1 MKVAVSGKGG
11 AGKTTLAG
19 VMARLL
25 AERGKKVLA
34 IDADPDA
41 NLASALGFPRELAAE
56 IVPLADLK
64 ELIRERTGAK
74 PGYGSMFKMNPEVDD
89 IPDKYSRTYND
100 IKLLLMGGIQAGGS
114 GCLCPESVV
123 LKRVM
128 EDVLIYRDD
137 AVIMDMEA
145 GLEHLGRATARSVET
160 LIVVVE
166 PGQRSVGTAEAVKRL
181 AVDIGLK
188 SVKVVANKVQTEEDK
203 RFIESAFGADELLGT
218 ISYDTK
224 ILEADRRGVSPLDN
238 DGEQLKDEVGRILD
252 ALGGAGG

>member
-1 MKVAVSGKGG
+1 MKVAVSGNGG

-41 NLASALGFPRELAAE
+41 NLASALGFPKELAAKV
-56 IVPLADLK
+56 VPLADLK
-64 ELIRERTGAK
+64 DLIQERTGAK
-74 PGYGSMFKMNPEVDD
+74 PGYGAIFKMNPKVDD
-89 IPDKYSRTYND
+89 IPDKYSRTHNGVRL
-100 IKLLLMGGIQAGGS
+100 ILMGGIQTGGS
-114 GCLCPESVV
+114 GCLCPESIV

-128 EDVLIYRDD
+128 EEVLIFRDD

-160 LIVVVE
+160 LVIVVE

-181 AVDIGLK
+181 AADIGLK
-188 SVKVVANKVQTEEDK
+188 SVKIVANKVQNDED
-203 RFIESAFGADELLGT
+203 RQFIESAFSPDELLG
-218 ISYDTK
+218 IMSYDPK
-224 ILEADRRGVSPLDN
+224 ILEADRRGLSPLDN
-238 DGEQLKDEVGRILD
+238 DGDRLRAEVSRILD
-252 ALGGAGG
+252 ALGGSD

>member
-25 AERGKKVLA
+25 AEQGKNVLA

-64 ELIRERTGAK
+64 DLIRERTGAT
-74 PGYGSMFKMNPEVDD
+74 PGYGAMFKMNPEVGD
-89 IPDKYSRTYND
+89 IPEKYSRAYHGVRL
-100 IKLLLMGGIQAGGS
+100 ILMGGVQTGGS
-114 GCLCPESVV
+114 GCFCPESVV
-123 LKRVM
+123 LKRFM
-128 EDVLIYRDD
+128 EEVLIYRDD

-145 GLEHLGRATARSVET
+145 GLEHLGRATAQSVET

-181 AVDIGLK
+181 ATDIGLK
-188 SVKVVANKVQTEEDK
+188 SVKIVANKVQDDEDK
-203 RFIESAFGADELLGT
+203 RFIENALGPGELLG
-218 ISYDTK
+218 IMSYNPR
-224 ILEADRRGVSPLDN
+224 ILEADRRGISPLDN
-238 DGEQLKDEVGRILD
+238 DGDRLRDEVAAILD
-252 ALGGAGG
+252 ALNLNV

>member
-1 MKVAVSGKGG
+1 MKIAVSGKGG

-25 AERGKKVLA
+25 AERGEKVLA

-41 NLASALGFPRELAAE
+41 NLASALGFPRELVAE

-64 ELIRERTGAK
+64 ELIQERTGAK
-74 PGYGSMFKMNPEVDD
+74 PGYGAIFKMNPKVDD
-89 IPDKYSRTYND
+89 MPDKYSREHNGVRL
-100 IKLLLMGGIQAGGS
+100 ILMGGIQTGGS

-128 EDVLIYRDD
+128 EDVLIFRDD

-145 GLEHLGRATARSVET
+145 GLEHLGRATAQSVET
-160 LIVVVE
+160 LVVVVE
-166 PGQRSVGTAEAVKRL
+166 PGRRSVGTAEAVKRL
-181 AVDIGLK
+181 ATDIGLK
-188 SVKVVANKVQTEEDK
+188 SVKIVANKVQNDED
-203 RFIESAFGADELLGT
+203 RQFIESAFGSDELLG
-218 ISYDTK
+218 IMSYDPK

-238 DGEQLKDEVGRILD
+238 DGEKLRAEVGTILD
-252 ALGGAGG
+252 ALSSAE

>member
-1 MKVAVSGKGG
+1 MKIAVSGKGG

-74 PGYGSMFKMNPEVDD
+74 PGYGAIFKMNPKVDD
-89 IPDKYSRTYND
+89 IPDEYSRSCNGVR
-100 IKLLLMGGIQAGGS
+100 LLLMGGIKTGGS

-128 EDVLIYRDD
+128 EEVLMYRDD

-181 AVDIGLK
+181 AADIGLK
-188 SVKVVANKVQTEEDK
+188 LVKIVANKVQNDEDE
-203 RFIESAFGADELLGT
+203 RFIKDAFGANELLGM
-218 ISYDTK
+218 IGYDPK

-238 DGEQLKDEVGRILD
+238 NGKRLREEVGRILD
-252 ALGGAGG
+252 ALSGTGD

>member
-1 MKVAVSGKGG
+1 MKIAVSGKGG

-25 AERGKKVLA
+25 AERGEKVLA

-41 NLASALGFPRELAAE
+41 NLASALGFPQELAAE

-64 ELIRERTGAK
+64 KLIQERTGAK
-74 PGYGSMFKMNPEVDD
+74 PGYGAIFKMNPKVDD
-89 IPDKYSRTYND
+89 MPDKYSREHNGVRL
-100 IKLLLMGGIQAGGS
+100 ILMGGIQTGGS

-128 EDVLIYRDD
+128 EEVLIFRDD

-160 LIVVVE
+160 LVVVVE

-181 AVDIGLK
+181 ATDIGLK
-188 SVKVVANKVQTEEDK
+188 SVKIVANKVQNEED
-203 RFIESAFGADELLGT
+203 RQFIENAFGSDELLG
-218 ISYDTK
+218 IMSYDPK

-238 DGEQLKDEVGRILD
+238 DGKQLKAEVGAILD
-252 ALGGAGG
+252 ALSAAR